1 MSHLEHISTP
11 PKIIF
16 FTDFDGTI
24 TTIDSNDYLVAKLGY
39 GEKLLD
45 QSNLDVLEGRVPL
58 RQALLDQMHSINY
71 SLEECI
77 EFQCKFIELDQHF
90 VTFYRWARAS
100 NIPVIILS
108 GGLQPLIRALLA
120 KLLDPEE
127 ASAIE
132 LHCND
137 IEAEADDTDVHRR
150 RNWRVKLHD
159 ESDFGFD
166 KAARIRKCTEKFLQE
181 VPGSL
186 RPALL
191 FAGDGVSD
199 LGAARSC
206 DLLFAK
212 SGQDLVKYCES
223 ENIAYTAFDTW
234 EKILEVTKVI

>member
-1 MSHLEHISTP
+1 MSGPEQVSTP
-11 PKIIF
+11 PKIVF

-45 QSNLDVLEGRVPL
+45 QSNLDVLEGRVSL
-58 RQALLDQMHSINY
+58 REALVDQMHSINY
-71 SLEECI
+71 SLEDCI
-77 EFQCKFIELDQHF
+77 EFQCKFIELDHGF
-90 VTFYRWARAS
+90 VTFYRWARAF

-132 LHCND
+132 LHSND
-137 IEAEADDTDVHRR
+137 VEPEVIDPEAIDADVHRR
-150 RNWRVKLHD
+150 RNWKVKLHD

-166 KAARIRKCTEKFLQE
+166 KAARIRKSTEKLLQG
-181 VPGSL
+181 VPESS

-191 FAGDGVSD
+191 FAGDGVLTSAP
-199 LGAARSC
+199 LAH
-206 DLLFAK
+206 
-212 SGQDLVKYCES
+212 LVKYCEG
-223 ENIAYTAFDTW
+223 ENIGFTPFDNW
-234 EKILEVTKVI
+234 EEILRITQAIS